1 MAQLIVRNLEEDLKA
16 RLQRQADRHGHSF
29 EQEVGDVFRNDVK
42 ADERTVVPLGSRL
55 RNLFARVGLDQ
66 DIAELRA
73 PITVRT
79 KWTRRQPR

>member
-1 MAQLIVRNLEEDLKA
+1 
-16 RLQRQADRHGHSF
+16 
-29 EQEVGDVFRNDVK
+29 VGDIFRNDVK